1 MEEARDLSDD
11 QEEWQ
16 TLLQA
21 EVLDGLHFDLLDEA
35 LVKPLAVLIRAAALS
50 VRARLLASF
59 DDLDQRDREFTEY
72 LRMLIR
78 RLDVY
83 VAELGA

>member
-1 MEEARDLSDD
+1 MEEARDLADD